1 MPALLRARPRA
12 TSPVLRPAVGLAT
25 ALVAVLLASMLTAPA
40 ASATTRT
47 RMIGH
52 GFSVASDQRGDP
64 YAYGADG
71 PNRFDCSG
79 LVYFSYRKAGFR
91 HIPRSSSAQAGHM
104 RRIHRSHMR
113 RGDFV
118 FVYSGSARPSNV
130 YHVGIFV
137 GFSHGHRIILHAPRS
152 GERVKRERIWTNHW
166 FAGTLRGL

>member
-1 MPALLRARPRA
+1 MPALLRVRSIAARP
-12 TSPVLRPAVGLAT
+12 VLALSVL
-25 ALVAVLLASMLTAPA
+25 LVAVLLSSLLPAP
-40 ASATTRT
+40 SATAATRT

-52 GFSVASDQRGDP
+52 GYSVASDQRGDR
-64 YAYGADG
+64 YAYGAAG

-91 HIPRSSSAQAGHM
+91 HIPRSSSAQARHM
-104 RRIHRSHMR
+104 RRIHRSNLR

-118 FVYSGSARPSNV
+118 FMYSGSARPSNV
-130 YHVGIFV
+130 YHVGIFA
-137 GFSHGHRIILHAPRS
+137 GFSHGRRIILHAPRS